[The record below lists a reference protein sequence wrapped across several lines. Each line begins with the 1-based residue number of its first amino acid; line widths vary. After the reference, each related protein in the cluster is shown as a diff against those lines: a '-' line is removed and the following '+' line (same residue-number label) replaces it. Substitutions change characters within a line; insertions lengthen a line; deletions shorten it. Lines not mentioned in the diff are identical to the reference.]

1 MVTGKRCRSR
11 YASTSSCS
19 HAIFACEYG
28 QTGLRSGVDSTI
40 GSRAT
45 GFW

>member
-1 MVTGKRCRSR
+1 MVAGKPLSR
-11 YASTSSCS
+11 YAATSRSSLAILLREYS
-19 HAIFACEYG
+19 HH
-28 QTGLRSGVDSTI
+28 GLRSGVDSVM